1 MSDTADFWNTRF
13 AVSEFIYGEAP
24 NDFLREQAPRL
35 APGSRVLSLGEGE
48 GRNALFL
55 AKLGHAL
62 TAVDASHQGLA
73 KLLAR
78 AAAADVDITVV
89 LADLA
94 RYQPGEAQFD
104 AVVSVFCHL
113 PSALRR
119 TVMARAIAALKPGGL
134 LIMEGY
140 TPRQLAFD
148 TGGPKDADM
157 LLEVDIVRGE
167 LAGLELLHFVELE
180 REVIEGSYHTG
191 TASVLQVVARKP

>member
-24 NDFLREQAPRL
+24 NDFLREQAARL

-55 AKLGHAL
+55 AKQGHAL
-62 TAVDASHQGLA
+62 TAVDASHEGLA
-73 KLLAR
+73 KVLAR
-78 AAAADVDITVV
+78 AAAAGVDITAV

-140 TPRQLAFD
+140 TPRQLAFN

-157 LLEVDIVRGE
+157 LLEADIVRDE

-180 REVIEGSYHTG
+180 REVVEGSYPPG
-191 TASVLQVVARKP
+191 RASVLQVVARKP

>member
-13 AVSEFIYGEAP
+13 AVNEFIYGDAP

-35 APGSRVLSLGEGE
+35 KAGSRVLSLGEGE

-55 AKLGHAL
+55 AKQGHAL
-62 TAVDASHQGLA
+62 TAVDASHEGLA

-78 AAAADVDITVV
+78 AAAANVDITAV

-94 RYQPGEAQFD
+94 RFEPGVAQFD

-119 TVMARAIAALKPGGL
+119 DVMTKCIATLKPGGL

-140 TPRQLAFD
+140 TPRQLAFG
-148 TGGPKDADM
+148 TGGPKDVDM
-157 LLEVDIVRGE
+157 LLEPEIIRTE
-167 LAGLELLHFVELE
+167 LSGLELLHFVELE

-191 TASVLQVVARKP
+191 MASVLQVVARKP

>member
-24 NDFLREQAPRL
+24 NDFLREQASRL

-55 AKLGHAL
+55 AKQGHAL
-62 TAVDASHQGLA
+62 TAVDASHEGLA
-73 KLLAR
+73 KVLAR
-78 AAAADVDITVV
+78 AAAAGVDITAV

-94 RYQPGEAQFD
+94 RFEPGVAQFD

-119 TVMARAIAALKPGGL
+119 TVMTRAMAALKPGGL

-140 TPRQLAFD
+140 TPRQLAFG

-157 LLEVDIVRGE
+157 LLEAEIVRGE
-167 LAGLELLHFVELE
+167 LVGLELLHFVELE

>member
-62 TAVDASHQGLA
+62 TAVDASHEGLA

-78 AAAADVDITVV
+78 ASATGVDITVV

-119 TVMARAIAALKPGGL
+119 MVMARAIAALKPGGL

-140 TPRQLAFD
+140 TPRQLAFA

-157 LLEVDIVRGE
+157 LLEADIVRGE

>member
-13 AVSEFIYGEAP
+13 AVCDYIYGDAP

-35 APGSRVLSLGEGE
+35 ALASRVLSLGEGE

-62 TAVDASHQGLA
+62 TAVDASHEGLA
-73 KLLAR
+73 KVLAR
-78 AAAADVDITVV
+78 AAAAGVDITAV

-94 RYQPGEAQFD
+94 RFDPGVAVFD

-119 TVMARAIAALKPGGL
+119 EVMTKAIAALKPGGL
-134 LIMEGY
+134 MIIEGY
-140 TPRQLAFD
+140 TPRQLAFG
-148 TGGPKDADM
+148 TGGPKDTDM
-157 LLEVDIVRGE
+157 LLEPEIIRAE

-191 TASVLQVVARKP
+191 MASVLQVVARKP